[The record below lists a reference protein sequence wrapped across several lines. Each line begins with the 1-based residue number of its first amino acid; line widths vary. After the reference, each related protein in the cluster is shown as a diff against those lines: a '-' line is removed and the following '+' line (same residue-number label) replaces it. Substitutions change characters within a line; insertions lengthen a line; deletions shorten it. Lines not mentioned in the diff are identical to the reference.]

1 MPFGA
6 EHWRMDDGTIRQRG
20 VLALVKFG
28 KVALEGPAQ
37 SGQLSLETFVPE
49 AEQFINGQC
58 LMGTKKYHEGG
69 IQKQPSRQEE
79 LRSDECAEIF
89 APYPPTLDVGL
100 GDSLDLLATEC
111 ADPES
116 APEDLGTRRAACW
129 PAGVGLRWLGSRPGD
144 ASPKKHPSRP

>member
-49 AEQFINGQC
+49 AELFINGQC
-58 LMGTKKYHEGG
+58 LMGTKKYHVGG
-69 IQKQPSRQEE
+69 IQKQPTRQEA
-79 LRSDECAEIF
+79 LGSDECAENLR
-89 APYPPTLDVGL
+89 PTQPPW
-100 GDSLDLLATEC
+100 LL
-111 ADPES
+111 
-116 APEDLGTRRAACW
+116 DLGTAWASSLPNVRTRSRRQ
-129 PAGVGLRWLGSRPGD
+129 RTS
-144 ASPKKHPSRP
+144 